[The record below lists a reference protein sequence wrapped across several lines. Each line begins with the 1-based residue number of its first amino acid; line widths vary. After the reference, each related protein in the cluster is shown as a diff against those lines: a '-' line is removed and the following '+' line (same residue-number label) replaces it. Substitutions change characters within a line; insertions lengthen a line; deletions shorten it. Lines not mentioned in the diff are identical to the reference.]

1 MYTYMAADWNSLLLL
16 FRDGLF
22 LLNHTEES
30 HRVRGKPCKYLFIK
44 AFIYQKWELKKIL
57 FKKPTR
63 RTNYP
68 YLFCYKILQV
78 SGILSAHHQEFST
91 VRSALVSF
99 MQVLMTVSKQSQG
112 SILALLGN
120 GHQNL
125 HETYQYRMYSR
136 ELVMMGRE
144 DARNM

>member
-99 MQVLMTVSKQSQG
+99 MQVFDDRIQTVIKK
-112 SILALLGN
+112 
-120 GHQNL
+120 L
-125 HETYQYRMYSR
+125 HETYHCRMYSR
-136 ELVMMGRE
+136 ELLMMDRE